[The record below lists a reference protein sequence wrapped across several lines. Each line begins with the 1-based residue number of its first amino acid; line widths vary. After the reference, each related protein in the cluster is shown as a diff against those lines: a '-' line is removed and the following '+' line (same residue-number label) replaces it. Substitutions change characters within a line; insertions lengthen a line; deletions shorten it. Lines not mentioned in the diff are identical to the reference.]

1 MASSTHQPHLSTA
14 LDPRAVRTREAL
26 RIALLELLEK
36 KPLDQITIRDIA
48 TTAGIGYVTFFR
60 HHPTKEALLHEIA
73 AEQVR
78 HLIDLMMPSM
88 EASQTRTAALALC
101 EYVQEHRKLWA
112 TLLTGG
118 AASVLRE
125 EFLRLTLEVSAGT
138 GNPNNWLPPELAVT
152 LNVSSTIELLT
163 WWLRQK
169 RPVPNEQV
177 ADILER
183 VIMTPTVE
191 ADKNWARRKAKTLR
205 TKKR

>member
-26 RIALLELLEK
+26 RTALLELLEQ

-48 TTAGIGYVTFFR
+48 ATAGISYVTFFR
-60 HHPTKEALLHEIA
+60 HHPTKEALLHDIA

-78 HLIDLMMPSM
+78 RLIDLMMPSM
-88 EASQTRTAALALC
+88 VVSETRTAALDLC
-101 EYVQEHRKLWA
+101 NYVHEHRKLWS

-125 EFLRLTLEVSAGT
+125 EFLRLCLEASAGVADHKA
-138 GNPNNWLPPELAVT
+138 WLPPELAIT
-152 LNVSSTIELLT
+152 LNVSSTIELLA

-169 RPVPNEQV
+169 RPISIGRMAE
-177 ADILER
+177 IHER
-183 VIMTPTVE
+183 VIMMPTIA
-191 ADKNWARRKAKTLR
+191 ADRQWARRAKAR
-205 TKKR
+205 RSGKR

>member
-14 LDPRAVRTREAL
+14 QDPRAVRTREAL
-26 RIALLELLEK
+26 RAALLELLEQ

-48 TTAGIGYVTFFR
+48 ATAGIGYVTFFR

-73 AEQVR
+73 AEQVKR
-78 HLIDLMMPSM
+78 LIELMMPSM
-88 EASQTRTAALALC
+88 VASETRTAALALC
-101 EYVQEHRKLWA
+101 NYVHEHRKLWS

-125 EFLRLTLEVSAGT
+125 EFLRLAWEASTTTA
-138 GNPNNWLPPELAVT
+138 NPKNWLPPDLAVT

-169 RPVPNEQV
+169 RP
-177 ADILER
+177 ISIER
-183 VIMTPTVE
+183 LAEIHERIVMTPTVE
-191 ADKNWARRKAKTLR
+191 ADKDWTTRARAARG
-205 TKKR
+205 KKQ